1 MIELTKKQNQ
11 RYTAFLEIGGVHN
24 WDYMNFISRMKTLY
38 ANSKGLSNTPAN
50 PAPIFDQDDFTNFI
64 NLNADLYKV
73 EK

>member
-1 MIELTKKQNQ
+1 
-11 RYTAFLEIGGVHN
+11 
-24 WDYMNFISRMKTLY
+24 MKTLY

-64 NLNADLYKV
+64 NLNAESYKV